1 MLNSNQTQACPYGQE
16 ANVTMPRIP
25 SLSWLVQTPFP
36 SILYSVLNYSEQM
49 MEVCRNY
56 LNLQDTL
63 VRNIKLS

>member
-1 MLNSNQTQACPYGQE
+1 MSILTGSKCH
-16 ANVTMPRIP
+16 NVAMPRIP

-56 LNLQDTL
+56 LNFQDTL